1 MTEPGPAPSEFSL
14 FQLLPNALTILAIC
28 AGLTAIRLGVQG
40 DYVLSVLLIIG
51 AGIIDG
57 VDGRLARL
65 LGSSSKMG
73 AELDS
78 LADFLNF
85 GVAAPLTL
93 YFWALQDMRGLGWIS
108 VLVFSVCCVIRL
120 ARFNVTAKS
129 DEPRDSAYFQ
139 GVPSPAGA
147 LLVMLPMYLSFAIAD
162 RAVLPDTVICL
173 YMIVVGLLLISRLPT
188 WSFKTTKIS
197 RENVKF
203 FLVGVAVVG
212 AALFSFAWLTL
223 IVLCL
228 GYVAMVVW
236 GWVRVRG
243 PRRR

>member
-1 MTEPGPAPSEFSL
+1 MSEPVTPQSEFSL

-57 VDGRLARL
+57 IDGRLARL

-108 VLVFSVCCVIRL
+108 VLVFAVCCVIRL

-228 GYVAMVVW
+228 GYVVMVIW
-236 GWVRVRG
+236 GWIAAPRP
-243 PRRR
+243 PRR

>member
-1 MTEPGPAPSEFSL
+1 MTDPDPPPAEFSL
-14 FQLLPNALTILAIC
+14 FQLLPNVLTILAIC

-40 DYVLSVLLIIG
+40 DYVRSVLLILG
-51 AGIIDG
+51 AAIIDG
-57 VDGRLARL
+57 IDGRLARL
-65 LGSSSKMG
+65 LRSSSKMG

-93 YFWALQDMRGLGWIS
+93 YFWALQDLRGLGWIS
-108 VLVFSVCCVIRL
+108 VLVFAVCCVIRL
-120 ARFNVTAKS
+120 ARFNVSAKS
-129 DEPRDSAYFQ
+129 EEPRGSAYFQ

-162 RAVLPDTVICL
+162 RPVLPDLAICL
-173 YMIVVGLLLISRLPT
+173 HMVLVGLLMISRLPT
-188 WSFKTTKIS
+188 WSFKTTRIS

-203 FLVGVAVVG
+203 VLVGVAVFG

-223 IVLCL
+223 IALCL
-228 GYVAMVVW
+228 GYVAMVIW
-236 GWVRVRG
+236 AWIDVRR
-243 PRRR
+243 PRSR

>member
-1 MTEPGPAPSEFSL
+1 MIEQGSPRAEFSL

-28 AGLTAIRLGVQG
+28 AGLTAIRFGVQG

-57 VDGRLARL
+57 IDGRLARL

-108 VLVFSVCCVIRL
+108 VLVFAVCCVIRL
-120 ARFNVTAKS
+120 ARFNVSAKA
-129 DEPRDSAYFQ
+129 EMPGDSAYFQ

-162 RAVLPDTVICL
+162 RAVLPDVVICL
-173 YMIVVGLLLISRLPT
+173 HMVLVGLLMISRLPT
-188 WSFKTTKIS
+188 WSFKTTKIR

-203 FLVGVAVVG
+203 FLVGVAVAG

-228 GYVAMVVW
+228 GYVAMVIW
-236 GWVRVRG
+236 AWADRRR
-243 PRRR
+243 PRRN

>member
-1 MTEPGPAPSEFSL
+1 MTEPVTPQSEFSL

-57 VDGRLARL
+57 IDGRLARR
-65 LGSSSKMG
+65 LGSSSNMG

-108 VLVFSVCCVIRL
+108 VLVFAVCCVIRL

-228 GYVAMVVW
+228 GYVAMVIW
-236 GWVRVRG
+236 GWIAAPR